1 MYFYFYYFKKYK
13 SLIEKVAAKGV
24 SKRAIN
30 QTNLVNL
37 RIHAFS
43 LEEQQRVGKI
53 VKENLEKLD
62 NLNQSIKA
70 IEDETLK
77 LIL

>member
-30 QTNLVNL
+30 KNNLADL
-37 RIHAFS
+37 RIHVFS

-62 NLNQSIKA
+62 HLNQSIKA
-70 IEDETLK
+70 IEEETLK
-77 LIL
+77 LIV